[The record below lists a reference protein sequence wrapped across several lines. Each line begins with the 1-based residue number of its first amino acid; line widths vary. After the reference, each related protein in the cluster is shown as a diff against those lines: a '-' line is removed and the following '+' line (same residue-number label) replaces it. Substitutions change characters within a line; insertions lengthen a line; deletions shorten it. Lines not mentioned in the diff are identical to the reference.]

1 MKNKKNMKKA
11 VDSLVINFFLDSH
24 EFEFRD
30 FDMDKI
36 IVELE
41 PLLKSTIS
49 NYLYLKKTNPT
60 DLHLHNVNFI
70 GTEKEKFHSV
80 RSLSSAERKRP

>member
-11 VDSLVINFFLDSH
+11 VDSLVLNFFLDSP

-30 FDMDKI
+30 FDMEKI
-36 IVELE
+36 MVELE

-49 NYLYLKKTNPT
+49 NYLYLKKQNPT
-60 DLHLHNVNFI
+60 DIHLHNVNFI
-70 GTEKEKFHSV
+70 STDKVKFHSV
-80 RSLSSAERKRP
+80 RSLSPAERKRP